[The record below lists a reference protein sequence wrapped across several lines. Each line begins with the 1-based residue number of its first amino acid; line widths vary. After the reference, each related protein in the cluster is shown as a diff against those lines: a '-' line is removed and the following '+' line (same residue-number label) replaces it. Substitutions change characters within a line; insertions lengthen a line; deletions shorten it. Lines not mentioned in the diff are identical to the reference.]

1 MVRLIQCNRGRR
13 YDPRGRRSNR
23 TVASPVSSKCASAF
37 HTTAMMNVTRR
48 AESVESRGTPT
59 TELSTFGR
67 IIPRTLAT
75 MIRDSGDRDFKRLD
89 VILGTL
95 ATKLIGETNTS
106 QIASVGRVPVAFQ
119 TEIRE

>member
-1 MVRLIQCNRGRR
+1 MRKALSTLLWN
-13 YDPRGRRSNR
+13 
-23 TVASPVSSKCASAF
+23 A
-37 HTTAMMNVTRR
+37 TAMMNVTRR
-48 AESVESRGTPT
+48 TESVESRRTPT

-67 IIPRTLAT
+67 IIPRTPAT
-75 MIRDSGDRDFKRLD
+75 MIRDSGDRDSKRLD

-119 TEIRE
+119 TEIPK